1 MLDIKFIRENKDKT
15 LKEVFPELFKV
26 ELIVGEWYCY
36 ELNEQDNILFNFQGV
51 YSQKNNSGAYGFT
64 VSRQWFENLGV
75 SKEDVYRKAT
85 PEEVEDALIKEA
97 EKRGFKEEVYVKY
110 PWFKDS
116 EVDKIYKPFY
126 IKGNTYLDGDSF
138 YYNNVKVF
146 KSGIWADIIPT
157 ITKSEAEKRLN
168 CKIVD

>member
-1 MLDIKFIRENKDKT
+1 MLDLSFTFGISPYFSTFVITYSVFSSGRISSYPYVEIERLT
-15 LKEVFPELFKV
+15 LWCLLV
-26 ELIVGEWYCY
+26 
-36 ELNEQDNILFNFQGV
+36 
-51 YSQKNNSGAYGFT
+51 SS
-64 VSRQWFENLGV
+64 SRQWFENVGV
-75 SKEDVYRKAT
+75 SKEDIYRKAT

-146 KSGIWADIIPT
+146 KSGVWADIIPT